1 MSPPVERGL
10 GLGRIFGIEV
20 RLDVS
25 VLVIF
30 GLIVYS
36 LGSTVFPG
44 WHPDW
49 SAALTWTTALATGV
63 LFFASLLAHEL
74 SHSVVAQAHGIR
86 VPRITLFLF
95 GGMAEMEREPA
106 SPKVEFLTAIA
117 GPAMSLVLGVI
128 FANLAT
134 WLGGPGFLERI
145 GEGQESALAGLS
157 PLATACV
164 WLGAVNLVLAVFNL
178 IPGFPLDGGRVFRA
192 IMWGITGD
200 QVLATRWASNLGRYF
215 GWTLM
220 AFGAWTLVQGGLQ
233 GLWLILIGWFLT
245 HLARA
250 SYSQLLTQRALGG
263 LQVEDL
269 MRTRFDQ
276 VDRNTA
282 VSDFIDD
289 YLLRSAQLLWP
300 VVQDDRPIGTISL
313 TDVVNIDE
321 PERRLRKVDEVMRPL
336 VAEQMIAPDQTG
348 RRILELLAAAGEEP
362 LPVIRDGR
370 VVGLIHRSDI
380 LKWLALHRLG

>member
-1 MSPPVERGL
+1 MERGL
-10 GLGRIFGIEV
+10 GLGHIFGIEV

-36 LGSTVFPG
+36 LGAAVFPG

-49 SAALTWTTALATGV
+49 SASLTWTTALATGV

-95 GGMAEMEREPA
+95 GGMAEMEREPQ

-117 GPAMSLVLGVI
+117 GPAMSLLLGVV

-134 WLGGPGFLERI
+134 WMAGPGFLERI
-145 GEGQESALAGLS
+145 GQGEEAALAGLS
-157 PLATACV
+157 PLATAFV

-192 IMWGITGD
+192 IMWWVTGD
-200 QVLATRWASNLGRYF
+200 QVKATKWASNLGRYF

-220 AFGAWTLVQGGLQ
+220 ALGAWTLVQGGLQ

-250 SYSQLLTQRALGG
+250 SYTQLLTQRALGG
-263 LQVEDL
+263 LHVEDL

-276 VDRNTA
+276 VDRGIA
-282 VSDFIDD
+282 VADFIDD
-289 YLLRSAQLLWP
+289 YLLRSAQMLWP
-300 VVQDDRPIGTISL
+300 VVHNDRPVGTIALS
-313 TDVVNIDE
+313 DVVNIEE
-321 PERRLRKVDEVMRPL
+321 PERRRRRVDEVMRPL
-336 VAEQMIAPDQTG
+336 APTHVVDPDLTG
-348 RRILELLAAAGEEP
+348 RRVLELLAGAGEEP

-380 LKWLALHRLG
+380 LKWLALHRMA